1 MEQNKP
7 AGSGFLKVV
16 GILMIIFGGL
26 GLIISGIAAT
36 ATIALS
42 SMVTGVDDG
51 GLTGMLN
58 MMSITAVIGA
68 ILQLVTGIIGVAFSK
83 KPEKAMVCLIFGVI
97 VLLLNVVSSVIIPL
111 IAQGNPV
118 VTELNMQSV
127 VGINWVGLLTGA
139 VMPILFILGASKNK
153 AA

>member
-36 ATIALS
+36 ATLAMTS
-42 SMVTGVDDG
+42 VMEGMDDG
-51 GLTGMLN
+51 GLMGMLN

-68 ILQLVTGIIGVAFSK
+68 ILQLVTGILGVAFSK
-83 KPEKAMVCLIFGVI
+83 KPEKAMVCLAAGVV
-97 VLLLNVVSSVIIPL
+97 VLLLNVISAVIIPV
-111 IAQGNPV
+111 IAQSNPV
-118 VTELNMQSV
+118 ITELGMQSL

-139 VMPILFILGASKNK
+139 VMPVLFIIGALKNK
-153 AA
+153 AS